1 METIRGEREMPA
13 FPTQRPGVFYLTE
26 GGQETEIMYKFGH
39 DLPDF
44 AMFPLLEKPQAVAD
58 LRGMYSRYLETAAR
72 HGFVALMGGL
82 DYRASPDWGSKLG
95 YSREALADAE
105 LSSIDFLREVA
116 RPCKDDVEI
125 LYVGIVGP
133 RGDAYSLNRTI
144 TEDDAE
150 DYHSVQIETLK
161 RAQVDLVSAMTFN
174 NVPEAVGV
182 SRAAARAALPL
193 TVSFTLDSTSRL
205 KSGPTLKQAI
215 EATDAASGDARPHFY
230 GINCSH
236 PLEFQPALE
245 PGDWIERIRSL
256 RPNAALM
263 EKQQLCRLGH
273 LVDGDP
279 AELGGQMGGLAR
291 RYPHIDIWGGC
302 CGTWETHLD
311 EIARNVC
318 EPFRAGRASA
328 NCF

>member
-1 METIRGEREMPA
+1 MPA

-105 LSSIDFLREVA
+105 LRSIDFLREVA
-116 RPCKDDVEI
+116 RPYEDEVEI

-161 RAQVDLVSAMTFN
+161 RAQIDLVSALTFN

-182 SRAAARAALPL
+182 SRAAARSGLPL
-193 TVSFTLDSTSRL
+193 TISFTLDSTSRL
-205 KSGPTLKQAI
+205 KSGPSLKQAI
-215 EATDAASGDARPHFY
+215 EATDAAAGDARPDFY
-230 GINCSH
+230 GVNCSH
-236 PLEFQPALE
+236 PLEFEPALE
-245 PGDWIERIRSL
+245 PGDWIKRIRSL
-256 RPNAALM
+256 RPNAAMM
-263 EKQQLCRLGH
+263 EKQQLCKIGH
-273 LVDGDP
+273 LEAGDP
-279 AELGGQMGGLAR
+279 AELGRQMGALAR

-311 EIARNVC
+311 EIARNVR
-318 EPFRAGRASA
+318 EPFAAGRASA
-328 NCF
+328 ANVGEGAV